1 MENKL
6 NSTDRGHSP
15 WGASSAERWMNCP
28 GSINLIKEAP
38 PQKESAYAAEGTAS
52 HDLAEKAL
60 LEGNPCSHYIGETI
74 TGWEITEEMA
84 EFTQVYVDYVLEAS
98 SGGNKELLVE
108 ESFELDFIREG
119 MYGYNDAIVLEFMGQ
134 IEIIDLKY
142 GKGKEVFAKDNKQ
155 LMYYGLGGSR
165 HSDQTKVKLTIVQP
179 RIGDPI
185 KSHTI
190 SMKELEAFGEELGR
204 AVDDTRKEDAP
215 LKAGEH
221 CFFCPA
227 KAICSEQR
235 KSVQELAKMDFALAE
250 VKTEQSLPEAKSL
263 DDATLQNI
271 LDHADQVKKWLDSVK
286 AYAMH
291 TLEAGGTVAGYKLV
305 HGRVNRKVQSETE
318 LKMAFGDEIY
328 EQKLLGIGKLEK
340 KFGKKEVAEF
350 LYKPEPKL
358 SMAKMNDK
366 KPQVFVN
373 GILNDFT
380 IEADVATK
388 QHNDNFDNFDF

>member
-1 MENKL
+1 M
-6 NSTDRGHSP
+6 STDTKQASRGHSVV
-15 WGASSAERWMNCP
+15 GASSAERWMNCK
-28 GSINLIKEAP
+28 GSNNLIRLAP
-38 PQKESAYAAEGTAS
+38 PQKESAYASEGSCA
-52 HDLAEKAL
+52 HELAEHAL
-60 LEGNPCSHYIGETI
+60 KNSGICADYVGMEWEGHTVD
-74 TGWEITEEMA
+74 EEMA
-84 EFTQVYVDYVLEAS
+84 EYVQVYVDYVLKAS
-98 SGGNKELLVE
+98 KGDCKDLIIE
-108 ESFELDFIREG
+108 ESFDLNFIREG
-119 MYGYNDAIVLEFMGQ
+119 MFGSNDAIVMEFMGTL
-134 IEIIDLKY
+134 EVIDLKY

-155 LMYYGLGGSR
+155 LMYYALGCAHGQ
-165 HSDQTKVKLTIVQP
+165 DFDKVKMTIVQP

-190 SMKELEAFGEELGR
+190 PMKELEAFGEELGK

-250 VKTEQSLPEAKSL
+250 VKTEKSLPEAKSL

-271 LDHADQVKKWLDSVK
+271 LDNADQVKKWLDSVK

-340 KFGKKEVAEF
+340 KFGKKEIAEF

-366 KPQVFVN
+366 REQVFVN

-380 IEADVATK
+380 IEAEVATRE
-388 QHNDNFDNFDF
+388 HNDNFDNYNF